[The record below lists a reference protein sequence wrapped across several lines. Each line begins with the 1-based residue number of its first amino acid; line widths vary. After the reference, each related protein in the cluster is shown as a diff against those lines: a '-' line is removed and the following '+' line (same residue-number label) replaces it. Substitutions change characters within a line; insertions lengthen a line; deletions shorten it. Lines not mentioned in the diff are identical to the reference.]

1 MMTGFWWRITLSPL
15 QLGMIGVL
23 SAAATAMVVV
33 AGLGRTPAQSA
44 ALAALRTRPQQIHVS
59 APAATLPATAAPV
72 SPAPAPGTATV
83 PVSTPA
89 PTAASSP
96 ATSAVPASAST
107 AASTPATIPAAS
119 PRPAPRPKFR
129 HVFVL
134 ALTTSSYDA
143 AFGTASVAHYLNH
156 KLVPKGTVLGGYESL
171 GGAEL
176 PDYLAMISGQAPNP
190 DTSGDCPA
198 YDDFPAG
205 SQPDSQGLVPGAG
218 CVYPNTVL
226 TIGDQVTAAGHSWRA
241 YIDGMGTTSC
251 LHPDSGGPTATPPTG
266 AGPDYSL
273 LHNPFVYF
281 HSLLDLGSCATDD
294 VSLDQLPR
302 DLSRPATAP
311 TFAFIAPGAC
321 LDAAVSTCASGGP
334 AGLEGED
341 AFLRTWVPRIL
352 HSKAYRDD
360 GALIITFALPGP
372 SQAQSASTP
381 AGSAPVGALLLAP
394 HAARGKIVS
403 TAFNPYS
410 VLKSVEQLL
419 RYKPLGKAGSAR
431 SFADLLG

>member
-1 MMTGFWWRITLSPL
+1 MTGFWRRVTLSPL
-15 QLGMIGVL
+15 QLGVIGAL
-23 SAAATAMVVV
+23 SAAATAVVVV

-44 ALAALRTRPQQIHVS
+44 ALAALHTHLQQIRVS
-59 APAATLPATAAPV
+59 SPTAPV
-72 SPAPAPGTATV
+72 AASPAPAPVTAA
-83 PVSTPA
+83 PA
-89 PTAASSP
+89 PTPVASAPAPPPASSP
-96 ATSAVPASAST
+96 ASNPAAASVSSVASAPT
-107 AASTPATIPAAS
+107 TTTRAAS
-119 PRPAPRPKFR
+119 PKPPSKPKLS

-156 KLVPKGTVLGGYESL
+156 KLVPKGTLLGGYESL
-171 GGAEL
+171 GSAEL

-190 DTSGDCPA
+190 DTSSDCPT

-205 SQPDSQGLVPGAG
+205 SQPDAQGQVSGAG
-218 CVYPNTVL
+218 CAYPNTVL

-251 LHPDSGGPTATPPTG
+251 LHPNSGAPTSTPPTG

-294 VSLDQLPR
+294 VPLDQLPH
-302 DLSRPATAP
+302 DLSRPATAQ

-321 LDAAVSTCASGGP
+321 LDAAASTCPSGGP

-341 AFLRTWVPRIL
+341 AFLRTWVPHIL
-352 HSKAYRDD
+352 HSNAYTHG

-372 SQAQSASTP
+372 SQALSASTP
-381 AGSAPVGALLLAP
+381 AGSTPVGALLLAP

-403 TAFNPYS
+403 TTFNPYS

-419 RYKPLGKAGSAR
+419 NYKPLGKAGSAR